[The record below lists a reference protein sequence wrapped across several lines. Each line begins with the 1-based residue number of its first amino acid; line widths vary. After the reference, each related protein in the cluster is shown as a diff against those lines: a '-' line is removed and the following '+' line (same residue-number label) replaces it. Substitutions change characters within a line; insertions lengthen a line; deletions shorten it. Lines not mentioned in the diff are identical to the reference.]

1 MMRKFFLLSLLLLL
15 VLAACTGGQEATT
28 APLPTATAETEA
40 MADETMADAEGEAM
54 SDESMDDEA
63 MADEDDEMMA
73 DDSMSDESMEDE
85 AMEDETMSDEAMDDK
100 DDEAMSGESMDDE
113 AMADEDET
121 MADESMSDE
130 AMEDESMDDEAMAA
144 KEEPINFELVQGWY
158 EGDQTFYYDFGAHT
172 QASEDGSEVV
182 TAPIYVLV
190 TGFDEDGNPQVVEG
204 QHNIVD
210 VVPGDEG
217 YSDLWEVTFVTVPED
232 YQANTITSAQEILDG
247 DYEMTVPGV
256 YVNCPIVP
264 AGSELENAEDA
275 PLVTGWYRGE
285 EIFYFDFGPNEP
297 ITAPIYAFVT
307 GFDTDGN
314 PQFVDGQH
322 NVIGVVPGDE
332 GYSAFWYV
340 NLVVVPEEYQANTIT
355 SVQEVL
361 DSDYETVQPGL
372 LVNCPV
378 VPTNN

>member
-1 MMRKFFLLSLLLLL
+1 MMRKFLLLSVLLLL

-28 APLPTATAETEA
+28 APLPTATAETET
-40 MADETMADAEGEAM
+40 MANAESTAVSDESMDDETMADDSMSDDSMADEAMADEAMSDETMDGKEDEAM

-63 MADEDDEMMA
+63 MADED
-73 DDSMSDESMEDE
+73 
-85 AMEDETMSDEAMDDK
+85 
-100 DDEAMSGESMDDE
+100 ESMD
-113 AMADEDET
+113 
-121 MADESMSDE
+121 DESMSDE
-130 AMEDESMDDEAMAA
+130 AMADESMDDEAMAA

-172 QASEDGSEVV
+172 QASEDGSEVI

-232 YQANTITSAQEILDG
+232 YEANTITSAQEILDG
-247 DYEMTVPGV
+247 NYEMTVPGV

-285 EIFYFDFGPNEP
+285 QIFYFDFGPNEP

-340 NLVVVPEEYQANTIT
+340 NLVVVPEEYQADTIT

-361 DSDYETVQPGL
+361 DSDYEMVQPGL

-378 VPTNN
+378 VTTDN

>member
-1 MMRKFFLLSLLLLL
+1 MMRKFLLLSVLLLL

-28 APLPTATAETEA
+28 APEPTAAAETES
-40 MADETMADAEGEAM
+40 MVDETTAGAEGESM

-63 MADEDDEMMA
+63 MADDEVDETMSDESMDDET
-73 DDSMSDESMEDE
+73 MSDESME
-85 AMEDETMSDEAMDDK
+85 
-100 DDEAMSGESMDDE
+100 GEE
-113 AMADEDET
+113 GET

-130 AMEDESMDDEAMAA
+130 AMAE
-144 KEEPINFELVQGWY
+144 EEPVNFELVQGWY
-158 EGDQTFYYDFGAHT
+158 EGDQIFYYDFGANT
-172 QASEDGSEVV
+172 PASEDGSEVI

-190 TGFDEDGNPQVVEG
+190 TGFDEDGNPQVVDG
-204 QHNIVD
+204 QYNIVD

-217 YSDLWEVTFVTVPED
+217 YSDLWEVIFVTVPEQ
-232 YQANTITSAQEILDG
+232 YEANTITSAQEILDG
-247 DYEMTVPGV
+247 DYELTVSGV
-256 YVNCPIVP
+256 FVNCPIVP
-264 AGSELENAEDA
+264 AGSELENPEDA

-285 EIFYFDFGPNEP
+285 EIVYFDFGPNEP

-307 GFDTDGN
+307 GFDADGN

-322 NVIGVVPGDE
+322 NVVGVVPGDE

-340 NLVVVPEEYQANTIT
+340 HLVVVPEEYQAETIT

-361 DSDYETVQPGL
+361 DSGYETMQPGL

-378 VPTNN
+378 VPAGS